1 MAVTETEAPA
11 ETAGKGKKGKKEK
24 GGKSNLVPALILCA
38 GLLGAG
44 YFMGPGSGETACLAD
59 GATTTTEP
67 IPPGEIATMDPISVN
82 LAEGRFLKVGM
93 AVQLAEGI
101 PANEFAK
108 GPINKAKDLLIEH
121 VAGANMEELASEE
134 GRKHLKEALR
144 ESAKEEFE
152 GEVLDVYF
160 TDFVMQ

>member
-1 MAVTETEAPA
+1 MADTAIETSE
-11 ETAGKGKKGKKEK
+11 ETSGKGKKGKKEK
-24 GGKSNLVPALILCA
+24 GGKSNLVPALVLAA

-44 YFMGPGSGETACLAD
+44 YFMGPGSGETACAAD
-59 GATTTTEP
+59 GSPTTTEP
-67 IPPGEIATMDPISVN
+67 PPAGEIASMDPISVN

-108 GPINKAKDLLIEH
+108 GEINKAKDLLIDH
-121 VAGANMEELASEE
+121 VAGANMEELSSEE
-134 GRKHLKEALR
+134 GRTALKEALR
-144 ESAKEEFE
+144 DDAKEAFE

>member
-1 MAVTETEAPA
+1 MADTTTEAPE
-11 ETAGKGKKGKKEK
+11 ETSGKGKKGKKEK
-24 GGKSNLVPALILCA
+24 GGKSNLVPALVLAA

-67 IPPGEIATMDPISVN
+67 IPLGEIATMDPISVN
-82 LAEGRFLKVGM
+82 LAAGRFLKVGM

-101 PANEFAK
+101 PAAEFSK

-134 GRKHLKEALR
+134 GRKHLKESLR
-144 ESAKEEFE
+144 ESAKESFE